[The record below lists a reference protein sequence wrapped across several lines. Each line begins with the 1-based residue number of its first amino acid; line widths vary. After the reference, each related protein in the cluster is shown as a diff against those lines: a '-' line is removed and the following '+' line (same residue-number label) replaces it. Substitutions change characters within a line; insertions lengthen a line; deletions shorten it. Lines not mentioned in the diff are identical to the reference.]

1 MHEAFESYKFHLR
14 KQEPSENIQTYLTTL
29 RQLAKNY
36 NFGQLRDYEYFLLN
50 FTDIFIFTNT
60 IV

>member
-36 NFGQLRDYEYFLLN
+36 NFGHLRD
-50 FTDIFIFTNT
+50 
-60 IV
+60 